1 MCNLNP
7 LRPRSDFEGE
17 DNRLRIILDAWT
29 EILYSG
35 IVRSPFKRDDI
46 MLDGTSTYIESKM
59 VKRAIGRSLMMDC
72 G

>member
-1 MCNLNP
+1 M
-7 LRPRSDFEGE
+7 
-17 DNRLRIILDAWT
+17 LDAWT

>member
-1 MCNLNP
+1 M
-7 LRPRSDFEGE
+7 
-17 DNRLRIILDAWT
+17 RIILDAWT